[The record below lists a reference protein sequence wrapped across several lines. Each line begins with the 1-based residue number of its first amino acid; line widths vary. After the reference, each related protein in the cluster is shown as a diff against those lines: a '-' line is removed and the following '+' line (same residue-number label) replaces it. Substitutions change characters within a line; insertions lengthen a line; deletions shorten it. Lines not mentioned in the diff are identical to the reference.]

1 MAKKIVLSA
10 KKEHDVIKNVIKK
23 LKEIQNINLILHDP
37 TEDFLNL
44 EDLHNQFGDADFII
58 AKVASDCSI
67 DLLHFAKLYKIPTLH
82 DIDTVLT
89 CKNRVALDQV
99 LRRIFNK
106 YSKELENF
114 LLPKSWTHSLI
125 NINRFKEW
133 ASSRLPIVIKSHYQH
148 DKYNRF
154 NFLVQ
159 KIEEVDKFCKIY
171 SKFLYY
177 DVYIQKFV
185 ECDGIE
191 LKVYMIGD
199 KIFGIK
205 RENPIYIFLRD
216 KPRSIDVE
224 TIKRVK
230 FKVPDDMKNLAK
242 VLAKEL
248 NLKIF
253 GFDLVKPLN
262 QDGYFL
268 IDLNDF
274 PGFRGINNIDNVM
287 ADFIKKYLNLI
298 QDY

>member
-1 MAKKIVLSA
+1 MAKKIVFSA

-44 EDLHNQFGDADFII
+44 EDMHNQFGDADFII

-82 DIDTVLT
+82 DIDTVLM
-89 CKNRVALDQV
+89 CKNRVALDHV
-99 LRRIFNK
+99 LRSIFNK
-106 YSKELENF
+106 YSKELDKF
-114 LLPKSWTHSLI
+114 LALPKSWTHSLI
-125 NINRFKEW
+125 DVKRFKNW
-133 ASSRLPIVIKSHYQH
+133 AAPKIPIVIKSHYQH

-154 NFLVQ
+154 NFLVR
-159 KIEEVDKFCKIY
+159 KIEEVDKFCEMY

-177 DVYIQKFV
+177 DVYIQEFV

-191 LKVYMIGD
+191 RKVYVVGD

-205 RENPIYIFLRD
+205 RENPIYIYLRD
-216 KPRSIDVE
+216 MPSSIDVE
-224 TIKRVK
+224 TITREK
-230 FKVPDDMKNLAK
+230 FEVPEDLQNLAK
-242 VLAKEL
+242 ILAKEL

-253 GFDLVKPLN
+253 GLDLVRPLN
-262 QDGYFL
+262 QDKYYL

-274 PGFRGINNIDNVM
+274 PGFRGIENIDNII
-287 ADFIKKYLNLI
+287 ADFIKKYLNL
-298 QDY
+298 